1 MKSILFILLFVH
13 SFMFVDHVRL
23 VPRGSAFSSA
33 DQRDGSNEVVRTSM
47 QAENPTLKIHFF
59 SVAQFLLCL

>member
-1 MKSILFILLFVH
+1 MGTKLSVKSISFIHLFIH

-33 DQRDGSNEVVRTSM
+33 DQRDGSNEVVRTS
-47 QAENPTLKIHFF
+47 I
-59 SVAQFLLCL
+59 